1 MIIYLITCID
11 IVLRKNPE
19 FSVIVTIDFNQ
30 SHDNTLYICSSSEC
44 SNSRTGD
51 IKPNIDI
58 DLLLLHAT
66 ISEIG
71 S

>member
-11 IVLRKNPE
+11 IVLRKHSE
-19 FSVIVTIDFNQ
+19 CGVIVTIDFNQ
-30 SHDNTLYICSSSEC
+30 LHDNTLYICSSSEC
-44 SNSRTGD
+44 SNSLTGD
-51 IKPNIDI
+51 IRPNIDI
-58 DLLLLHAT
+58 DLLLLPAT